1 MARQAPGCS
10 IDELFASPMI
20 DLHCHFL
27 PGVDDGPEQ
36 LDVAIR
42 LAEAA
47 VANGISVS
55 ALTPHVHPRRY
66 PNTRSSLQQ
75 TFSAFQQE
83 LVKRNIPLRLF
94 LGGEVRFS
102 PESLDLIM
110 ENDVPYYAEGDGYK
124 IMLLEFPHDMIP
136 AGSQQF
142 VAKLLSM
149 KIRPLIAHPER
160 NKTVMND
167 VDRIRPFV
175 DMGCWLQVTAGSL
188 AGSFGKPAKQVA
200 LQLLEDELIWVV
212 ATDAHTLGT
221 RPPDLAEGRDVVA
234 DIMGARLARRMV
246 LERPARI
253 LGLDLAALP
262 A

>member
-1 MARQAPGCS
+1 
-10 IDELFASPMI
+10 MI

-36 LDVAIR
+36 LDEAIQ

-47 VANGISVS
+47 VANGILAS

-66 PNTRSSLQQ
+66 PNTRSSLQE
-75 TFSAFQQE
+75 TFKNFEQE
-83 LVKRNIPLRLF
+83 LAKRGIPLRLF

-102 PESLDLIM
+102 PESLALIM
-110 ENDVPYYAEGDGYK
+110 DNDVPFYGEVDGYK

-136 AGSQQF
+136 AGSLQF
-142 VAKLLSM
+142 VSKLLSM

-188 AGSFGKPAKQVA
+188 AGRFGKVAHKVA
-200 LQLLEDELIWVV
+200 LQLLEEELIWVV
-212 ATDAHTLGT
+212 ATDAHTLNT
-221 RPPDLAEGRDVVA
+221 RPPDLAEGRDVVV
-234 DIMGARLARRMV
+234 DIMGPRLAKRMV
-246 LERPARI
+246 LDRPARI
-253 LGLDLAALP
+253 LGLDP
-262 A
+262 ATLNA